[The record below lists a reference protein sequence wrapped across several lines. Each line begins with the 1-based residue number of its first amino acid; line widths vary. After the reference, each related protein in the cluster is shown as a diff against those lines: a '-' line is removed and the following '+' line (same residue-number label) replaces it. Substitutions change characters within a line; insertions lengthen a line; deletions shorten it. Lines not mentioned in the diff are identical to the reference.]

1 MAASSRDE
9 AFMRAALALARRG
22 LGTTAPNPAV
32 AALVVD
38 ETREPPVVLG
48 RGHTAPSGR
57 PHAEDRAL
65 QQAGEAARGATIYI
79 TLEPCS
85 RRSSRFYGPSCTDL
99 ILSHGLAR
107 VVIAARDASPFAAG
121 EGTARLRAAGL
132 TVTEG
137 VLEKEAAALNAGHA
151 LRVQKNRPF
160 IRIKLAETADGFA
173 ATPDRR
179 PLAITGEP
187 ARAYVH
193 RLRADCDAII
203 TGIGTVLADD
213 PMLDV
218 RLPGMAGL
226 SPLRVVLDTKG
237 RIRPGLRMLADAA
250 RVPVLIA
257 TAAPET
263 VLATLG
269 LLPGVEVMAL
279 PADRA
284 GGLDLPALLGALA
297 ARGITRAMV
306 EAGPTL
312 ADAFAGSGLCDE
324 FVRLT
329 GPDTAGQGLVAI
341 GQGLAGWLRYADL
354 DEERPLVQDR
364 ARVYANRRAH
374 HEGQMMFTGIVTD
387 IGEIIAAEG
396 EGKLRRFRIG
406 ASFDPATIA
415 IGASIACSGICLTVI
430 AKGENDGKSEGDGK
444 RVRWFEVETAAETL
458 RLTAAK
464 DWQVGTRLNL
474 ERAMRMGDELGG
486 HLVTGHV
493 DALAEIV
500 NREEMTPDEA
510 NWGATA
516 RFTLRAP
523 APLHR
528 FIAAKGS
535 VTLDGVSLTVN
546 SVEDDLFSVLLI
558 PHTLKVTTFGTRQA
572 GDNVHLEV
580 DMMARYAA
588 RLADTMK

>member
-1 MAASSRDE
+1 MKASSRDE
-9 AFMRAALALARRG
+9 AFMRAALAFARRG

-38 ETREPPVVLG
+38 ETHEPPVMLG
-48 RGHTAPSGR
+48 RGVTAPSGR
-57 PHAEDRAL
+57 PHAEDLAL
-65 QQAGEAARGATIYI
+65 RQAGEAARGATLYV

-85 RRSSRFYGPSCTDL
+85 RRSTRYFGPACTDL

-107 VVIAARDASPFAAG
+107 VVIAARDPSPFAAG

-132 TVTEG
+132 EVTEA
-137 VLEKEAAALNAGHA
+137 VLETEAAALNAGHV

-179 PLAITGEP
+179 PIAITGKA

-203 TGIGTVLADD
+203 TGIGTMRADD

-226 SPLRVVLDTKG
+226 SPLRVILDSQG
-237 RIRPGLRMLADAA
+237 RIPPDRRILADAG
-250 RVPVLIA
+250 RVPVLVA
-257 TAAPET
+257 TLDTAA
-263 VLATLG
+263 LRARLG
-269 LLPGVEVMAL
+269 DRPGVEVVGM
-279 PADRA
+279 PADHGRI
-284 GGLDLPALLGALA
+284 DLAALLGALA

-312 ADAFAGSGLCDE
+312 ADAFAAAGFCDE

-329 GPDTAGQGLVAI
+329 GPDPAGNGLPAI
-341 GQGLAGWLRYADL
+341 GPGLAGWLRYADL
-354 DEERPLVQDR
+354 HEERALDR
-364 ARVYANRRAH
+364 DHARVYAGQRAH
-374 HEGQMMFTGIVTD
+374 HEGQMMFTGIVSD
-387 IGEIIAAEG
+387 IGEIVAAEG
-396 EGKLRRFRIG
+396 EGKLRRFQI
-406 ASFDPATIA
+406 ASGYDPATIA
-415 IGASIACSGICLTVI
+415 IGASIACSGICLTVV
-430 AKGENDGKSEGDGK
+430 AKGETEGQ
-444 RVRWFEVETAAETL
+444 RWFEVETAAETL
-458 RLTAAK
+458 RLTAAGQ
-464 DWQVGTRLNL
+464 WQVGTRLNL
-474 ERAMRMGDELGG
+474 ERAMRLGDEIGG

-500 NREEMTPDEA
+500 TREDVTPDEA

-516 RFTLRAP
+516 RFTLRVP
-523 APLHR
+523 SPLHR

-546 SVEDDLFSVLLI
+546 SVEEDRFSVLLI
-558 PHTLKVTTFGTRQA
+558 PHTLKVTTWGTRQA
-572 GDNVHLEV
+572 GDRIHLEV

-588 RLADTMK
+588 RLAETLKQG

>member
-1 MAASSRDE
+1 MSSASRDE
-9 AFMRAALALARRG
+9 AFMWAALALARRG
-22 LGTTAPNPAV
+22 LGSTAPNPSV
-32 AALVVD
+32 AAIVVD
-38 ETREPPVVLG
+38 ERQDPPVVLG

-65 QQAGEAARGATIYI
+65 QQAGERARGATIYV

-85 RRSSRFYGPSCTDL
+85 RRSTRYFGPACTDL

-107 VVIAARDASPFAAG
+107 VVIAARDPSPFAAG

-132 TVTEG
+132 AVTEG
-137 VLEKEAAALNAGHA
+137 VLEREAAALNAGHV

-173 ATPDRR
+173 AGPDRQ
-179 PLAITGEP
+179 PLAITGETT
-187 ARAYVH
+187 RGFVH
-193 RLRADCDAII
+193 RLRADCDALI

-213 PMLDV
+213 PLLDV
-218 RLPGMAGL
+218 RLPGMAGET
-226 SPLRVVLDTKG
+226 PLRVVVDTQG
-237 RIRPGLRMLADAA
+237 RIRPDLRLVADAA
-250 RVPVLIA
+250 RFPVVVA

-263 VLATLG
+263 VLARLAG
-269 LLPGVEVMAL
+269 CPGIEVMAL
-279 PADRA
+279 PVDR
-284 GGLDLPALLGALA
+284 GGVDLPALLGALA

-312 ADAFAGSGLCDE
+312 ADAFAAAGLCDE

-329 GPDTAGQGLVAI
+329 GPAEIGQGLAAI
-341 GQGLAGWLRYADL
+341 GPGLAGWLRYADL
-354 DEERPLVQDR
+354 EEDR
-364 ARVYANRRAH
+364 GIEADRVRIYQNRRAH
-374 HEGQMMFTGIVTD
+374 HEGQMMFTGIVSD
-387 IGEIIAAEG
+387 IGEIITAEG
-396 EGKLRRFRIG
+396 EGKLRRFRI
-406 ASFDPATIA
+406 ASTYDPASIA

-430 AKGENDGKSEGDGK
+430 ARGESEG
-444 RVRWFEVETAAETL
+444 RRWFEVETAAETL
-458 RLTAAK
+458 RLTAAST
-464 DWQVGTRLNL
+464 WSVGTRLNL

-500 NREEMTPDEA
+500 SREEMTPSDA

-516 RFTLRAP
+516 RFTLRVP

-528 FIAAKGS
+528 FIAPKGS

-546 SVEDDLFSVLLI
+546 SVENDLFSVLLI
-558 PHTLKVTTFGTRQA
+558 PHTLKVTTFGTKVT
-572 GDNVHLEV
+572 GDKVHLEI

-588 RLADTMK
+588 RLAETALR